1 MEEKKQNS
9 DLLINLS
16 ISTLIQFYH
25 DKLLILFLILKK
37 IMQSSIFQQELFQ
50 EDFKITVQNNFKKLL
65 ISTKL
70 S

>member
-9 DLLINLS
+9 DLLIILS
-16 ISTLIQFYH
+16 ISTLIQFSH

-50 EDFKITVQNNFKKLL
+50 EDFKITVQNNF
-65 ISTKL
+65 
-70 S
+70 